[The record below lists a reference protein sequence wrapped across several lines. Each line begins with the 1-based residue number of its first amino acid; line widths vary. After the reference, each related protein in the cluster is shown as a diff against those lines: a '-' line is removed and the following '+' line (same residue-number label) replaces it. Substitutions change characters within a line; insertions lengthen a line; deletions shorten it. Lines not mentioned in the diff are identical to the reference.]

1 MSCDGGSVQ
10 YALVAYVKSELGEFV
25 EELRRELHP
34 VHAHLPTHLTVLPP
48 RPLQG
53 SEEDAVAMLRQMS
66 ATVAPFQVE
75 LGEVESFLPIT
86 PTVFIR
92 VSHAGYRMRELHD
105 LLNRD
110 GLAFTET
117 LPYMPHVTWPNW
129 TTTSAPRKCWQT
141 SKTRWENYSG
151 SHRISGGTA
160 DVCARTAS
168 TPGPTWPRFRCRL
181 PLDNCPLCRPTSP
194 HEWT

>member
-1 MSCDGGSVQ
+1 MNWFAMSCDCGPVQ
-10 YALVAYVKSELGEFV
+10 YALVAYIKSELGEFV
-25 EELRRELHP
+25 EDLRRELHP

-53 SEEDAVAMLRQMS
+53 SEDDAVAMLRERS
-66 ATVAPFQVE
+66 APVAPFQVE

-110 GLAFTET
+110 PLAYAEP
-117 LPYMPHVTWPNW
+117 LPYMPHVTVAKLDSNEH
-129 TTTSAPRKCWQT
+129 AAEVLAT
-141 SKTRWENYSG
+141 SKTRWEHFPG
-151 SHRISGGTA
+151 SHRITVERLTFVRGRGHTWTDLA
-160 DVCARTAS
+160 DI
-168 TPGPTWPRFRCRL
+168 
-181 PLDNCPLCRPTSP
+181 PLCAVVR
-194 HEWT
+194 

>member
-1 MSCDGGSVQ
+1 MSRDHSTVQ
-10 YALVAYVKSELGEFV
+10 YALVAYVKNALGGFV
-25 EELRRELHP
+25 EDLRRELHP

-53 SEEDAVAMLRQMS
+53 SEEDALAMLREKS
-66 ATVAPFQVE
+66 ALVAPFQVE

-92 VSHAGYRMRELHD
+92 VSHSGYRMRELHD

-117 LPYMPHVTWPNW
+117 LPYMPHVTVAKLDSNEQ
-129 TTTSAPRKCWQT
+129 AAEVLRT
-141 SKTRWENYSG
+141 SKTRWKEYTG
-151 SHRISGGTA
+151 SHNIAVERLTFVRGG
-160 DVCARTAS
+160 DH
-168 TPGPTWPRFRCRL
+168 TWTDLAEIVLSAPPR
-181 PLDNCPLCRPTSP
+181 
-194 HEWT
+194 